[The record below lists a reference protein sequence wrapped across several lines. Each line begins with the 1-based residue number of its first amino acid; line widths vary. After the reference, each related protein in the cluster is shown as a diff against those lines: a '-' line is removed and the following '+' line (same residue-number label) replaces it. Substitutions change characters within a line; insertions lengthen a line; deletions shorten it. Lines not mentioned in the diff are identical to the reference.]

1 MQIVGIFKLMLTY
14 ILALAVGLGSLA
26 LYIVAFFFPEVHR
39 KNDFIWSG
47 VGLFY
52 ALVLWF
58 CAGRIT
64 GAVLLGQVASVALLG
79 WFTSESL
86 MLRRQVTPVVEQTKI
101 STEKS
106 TEDYTQKKSK
116 IVSETT
122 SISEVENM
130 EKLDLSDSPITSTKQ
145 SENITT
151 EELVNIVKTGE
162 TESELLSSETTSDLS
177 KIIKESEAETTESM
191 TEENVLTDAKT
202 ELDTS
207 QKLDNSLSKKARGFA
222 QLLTPMSGI
231 LSNIKNV
238 IQGRDNKNTDSDSIS
253 TQNQADTEKLTSI
266 EEVNTEVNE
275 TISQTEDTQAKQES
289 LIEKEESIVSDVKTD
304 KTTLTEVEKEANSS
318 SKLESTPT
326 EKPATETS
334 KLAEVSALEDSSS
347 SPEIITTQDSQ
358 NQEENLTAISSEEK
372 NETDNS
378 TSDLLKDS
386 QNKSVD

>member
-1 MQIVGIFKLMLTY
+1 MLTY

-207 QKLDNSLSKKARGFA
+207 QKLDKSLSKKARGFA

-326 EKPATETS
+326 EKPAMETS

-378 TSDLLKDS
+378 TSDLSKDS

>member
-1 MQIVGIFKLMLTY
+1 MLTY

-191 TEENVLTDAKT
+191 TEKNVLTDAKT

-207 QKLDNSLSKKARGFA
+207 QKLDKSLSKKARGFA

-304 KTTLTEVEKEANSS
+304 KTTLTEVEKEANSF

-378 TSDLLKDS
+378 TSDLSKDS

>member
-191 TEENVLTDAKT
+191 TEKNVLTDAKT

-207 QKLDNSLSKKARGFA
+207 QKLDKSLSKKARGFA

-378 TSDLLKDS
+378 TSDLSKDS

>member
-1 MQIVGIFKLMLTY
+1 MLTY

-326 EKPATETS
+326 EKPAMETS

-378 TSDLLKDS
+378 TSDLSKDS

>member
-1 MQIVGIFKLMLTY
+1 MLTY

-191 TEENVLTDAKT
+191 TEKNVLTDAKT

-207 QKLDNSLSKKARGFA
+207 QKLDKSLSKKARGFA

-326 EKPATETS
+326 EKLATETS

-378 TSDLLKDS
+378 TSDLSKDS

>member
-1 MQIVGIFKLMLTY
+1 MLTY

-191 TEENVLTDAKT
+191 TEKNVLTDAKT
-202 ELDTS
+202 ALDTS
-207 QKLDNSLSKKARGFA
+207 HKLDKSLSKKARGFA

-326 EKPATETS
+326 EKLATETS

-378 TSDLLKDS
+378 TSDLSKDS

>member
-1 MQIVGIFKLMLTY
+1 MLTY

-191 TEENVLTDAKT
+191 TEKNVLTDAKT

-207 QKLDNSLSKKARGFA
+207 QKLDKSLSKKARGFA

>member
-207 QKLDNSLSKKARGFA
+207 QKLDKSLSKKARGFA

-326 EKPATETS
+326 EKLATETS

-378 TSDLLKDS
+378 TSDLSKDS

>member
-207 QKLDNSLSKKARGFA
+207 QKLDKSLSKKARGFA

>member
-191 TEENVLTDAKT
+191 TEKNVLTDAKT

>member
-1 MQIVGIFKLMLTY
+1 MLTY

-191 TEENVLTDAKT
+191 TEKNVLTDAKT

-207 QKLDNSLSKKARGFA
+207 QKLDKSLSKKARGFA

-326 EKPATETS
+326 EKPATKTS

-378 TSDLLKDS
+378 TSDLSKDS

>member
-1 MQIVGIFKLMLTY
+1 MLTY

-191 TEENVLTDAKT
+191 TEKNVLTDAKT

-207 QKLDNSLSKKARGFA
+207 QKLDKSLSKKARGFA

-326 EKPATETS
+326 EKPAMETS

-378 TSDLLKDS
+378 TSDLSKDS

>member
-1 MQIVGIFKLMLTY
+1 MLTY

-207 QKLDNSLSKKARGFA
+207 QKLDKSLSKKARGFA

-304 KTTLTEVEKEANSS
+304 KTTLTEVEKEAKSS

-326 EKPATETS
+326 EKLATETS

-378 TSDLLKDS
+378 TSDLSKDS

>member
-1 MQIVGIFKLMLTY
+1 MLTY

-101 STEKS
+101 STQKS
-106 TEDYTQKKSK
+106 TEDYTRKKSK

-130 EKLDLSDSPITSTKQ
+130 DKLDLSDSPRTSTQQ

-162 TESELLSSETTSDLS
+162 NESELLSSETTSDLS
-177 KIIKESEAETTESM
+177 KIIKEPEAETTESM

-202 ELDTS
+202 ALDTS
-207 QKLDNSLSKKARGFA
+207 HKLDKSLSKKARGFA

-238 IQGRDNKNTDSDSIS
+238 IQGRDNKNTYSDSIS

-304 KTTLTEVEKEANSS
+304 KTTLTEVEKEATSS

-326 EKPATETS
+326 EKPAKETS

-378 TSDLLKDS
+378 TSDLSKDS